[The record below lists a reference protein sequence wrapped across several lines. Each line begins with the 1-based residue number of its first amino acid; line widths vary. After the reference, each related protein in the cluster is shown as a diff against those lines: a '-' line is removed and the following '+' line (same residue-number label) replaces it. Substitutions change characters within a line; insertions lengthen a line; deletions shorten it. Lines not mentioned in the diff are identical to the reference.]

1 MRETHVVDVGG
12 SPVVDADSL
21 KRAVGVEAAELV
33 ESGMR
38 LGLGTG
44 STVAHMLT
52 ALAKRLDGGGLID
65 VVGVPTSLRTA
76 REARE
81 LGIPLTS
88 LTETPVLDLT
98 IDGADEVDPALNLI
112 KGLGGALLREKMVAQ
127 ASRRLAIMVDEGKM
141 VPVLGT
147 RCPVPVEV
155 VQFGWEV
162 HGAFVESFGARAEL
176 RVGPDGEPMV
186 TDNGNYIIDCH
197 FPSGIS
203 DAEDFE
209 RAIAGR
215 AGIVESGLFLGMA
228 TEVLVSG
235 PSGVETLT
243 RGDGV
248 IERDG
253 SVAGEATP

>member
-1 MRETHVVDVGG
+1 MA
-12 SPVVDADSL
+12 DADSL

-33 ESGMR
+33 DSGMR

-44 STVAHMLT
+44 STVAHLLV
-52 ALAKRLDGGGLID
+52 ALSERLNGGALID

-98 IDGADEVDPALNLI
+98 IDGADEVDPELNLI
-112 KGLGGALLREKMVAQ
+112 KGLGGALVREKIVAQ
-127 ASRRLAIMVDEGKM
+127 ASRRLAIMVDDGKM
-141 VPVLGT
+141 VTALGT

-162 HGAFVESFGARAEL
+162 HTPFVESCGADPVL
-176 RVGPDGEPMV
+176 RMGPDGEPIV

-197 FPSGIS
+197 FPDGID
-203 DAEDFE
+203 DAEGFE
-209 RAIAGR
+209 RAIRAR
-215 AGIVESGLFLGMA
+215 AGVVESGLFLGMA

-235 PSGVETLT
+235 PAGVRTLSK
-243 RGDGV
+243 GD
-248 IERDG
+248 R
-253 SVAGEATP
+253 TP

>member
-1 MRETHVVDVGG
+1 MA
-12 SPVVDADSL
+12 DADSL
-21 KRAVGVEAAELV
+21 KRAVGVAAAELV
-33 ESGMR
+33 DSGMR

-44 STVAHMLT
+44 STVAHLLV
-52 ALAKRLDGGGLID
+52 ALAEKLKRGGLID

-76 REARE
+76 RKARE
-81 LGIPLTS
+81 LDIPLTS

-98 IDGADEVDPALNLI
+98 IDGADEVDPELNVI

-127 ASRRLAIMVDEGKM
+127 ASRRLAIMVDDGKM
-141 VPVLGT
+141 VPALGT

-162 HGAFVESFGARAEL
+162 HGPFVESCGADPVL

-197 FPSGIS
+197 FPGGIE
-203 DAEDFE
+203 DAESFE
-209 RAIAGR
+209 RAIRAR
-215 AGIVESGLFLGMA
+215 AGVVESGLFLGMA

-235 PSGVETLT
+235 PAGVRTLSKEDSAVT
-243 RGDGV
+243 GDN
-248 IERDG
+248 
-253 SVAGEATP
+253 AP

>member
-1 MRETHVVDVGG
+1 MAD
-12 SPVVDADSL
+12 SDSL

-44 STVAHMLT
+44 STVAHLLV
-52 ALAKRLDGGGLID
+52 ALAEKLSRGALTD

-81 LGIPLTS
+81 LDIPLTS
-88 LTETPVLDLT
+88 LTETPILDLT
-98 IDGADEVDPALNLI
+98 IDGADEVDPALNVI

-127 ASRRLAIMVDEGKM
+127 ASRRLAIMVDDGKM
-141 VPVLGT
+141 VPALGT

-162 HGAFVESFGARAEL
+162 HGPFMESCGADPVL
-176 RVGPDGEPMV
+176 RVGSDGEPMV

-197 FPSGIS
+197 FAGGID
-203 DAEDFE
+203 DAEGFE
-209 RAIAGR
+209 RAIRAR
-215 AGIVESGLFLGMA
+215 AGVVESGLFLGMA
-228 TEVLVSG
+228 TEVLVGG
-235 PSGVETLT
+235 PAGVETLS
-243 RGDGV
+243 RGDRAQVGDRV
-248 IERDG
+248 
-253 SVAGEATP
+253 P

>member
-1 MRETHVVDVGG
+1 MA
-12 SPVVDADSL
+12 DADSL
-21 KRAVGVEAAELV
+21 KKAVGVEAAQLV
-33 ESGMR
+33 DSGMR

-44 STVAHMLT
+44 STVAHLLV
-52 ALAKRLDGGGLID
+52 ALAERLKGGALSD
-65 VVGVPTSLRTA
+65 VVSVPTSLRTA

-81 LGIPLTS
+81 LDIPLMS
-88 LTETPVLDLT
+88 LTETPFLDLT

-141 VPVLGT
+141 VSALGT
-147 RCPVPVEV
+147 KSPVPVEV

-162 HGAFVESFGARAEL
+162 HGAFMESCGADPVL

-197 FPSGIS
+197 FSDGID
-203 DAEDFE
+203 DAEGFE
-209 RAIAGR
+209 RAIRAR
-215 AGIVESGLFLGMA
+215 AGVVECGLFLGMA

-235 PSGVETLT
+235 AAGVKTLT
-243 RGDGV
+243 KGDV
-248 IERDG
+248 
-253 SVAGEATP
+253 P

>member
-1 MRETHVVDVGG
+1 MA
-12 SPVVDADSL
+12 DADSL

-33 ESGMR
+33 DSGMR

-44 STVAHMLT
+44 STVAHLLV
-52 ALAKRLDGGGLID
+52 ALAQKLNQGALVD

-81 LGIPLTS
+81 LNIPLTS

-98 IDGADEVDPALNLI
+98 IDGADEVDPELNVI

-141 VPVLGT
+141 VPALGT
-147 RCPVPVEV
+147 RCPVPLEV

-162 HGAFVESFGARAEL
+162 HGPFVESCGADPVL

-197 FPSGIS
+197 FPGGID
-203 DAEDFE
+203 DAESFE
-209 RAIAGR
+209 RAIRAR
-215 AGIVESGLFLGMA
+215 AGVVESGLFLGMA

-235 PSGVETLT
+235 PAGVKTLSK
-243 RGDGV
+243 GD
-248 IERDG
+248 
-253 SVAGEATP
+253 P

>member
-1 MRETHVVDVGG
+1 LA
-12 SPVVDADSL
+12 DADSL

-33 ESGMR
+33 DSGMR

-44 STVAHMLT
+44 STVAHLLV
-52 ALAKRLDGGGLID
+52 ALAEKLNRGALVD

-81 LGIPLTS
+81 LDIPLTS

-98 IDGADEVDPALNLI
+98 IDGADEVDPELNVI

-127 ASRRLAIMVDEGKM
+127 ASRRLAIMVDDSKM

-147 RCPVPVEV
+147 QCPVPVEV

-162 HGAFVESFGARAEL
+162 HGPFVESCGADPVL
-176 RVGPDGEPMV
+176 RVGPDGEPTV

-197 FPSGIS
+197 FPGGV
-203 DAEDFE
+203 DDPEGFE
-209 RAIAGR
+209 RAIRAR
-215 AGIVESGLFLGMA
+215 AGVVESGLFLGMA
-228 TEVLVSG
+228 TQVLVSG
-235 PSGVETLT
+235 S
-243 RGDGV
+243 DGV
-248 IERDG
+248 RKL
-253 SVAGEATP
+253 SR